1 MGSANGRN
9 WETVNPG
16 VTHVLDGIEGDMYAG
31 YFAELEPGI
40 VTGSFVWVDRSNPEC
55 SFVNPTTA
63 GVLPMRNLLATSVDG
78 GASWGDWRE
87 LDLGPEDGC
96 SCTGPVF
103 SPAPGVLAFPYET
116 WKSYDDPGPGNHTA
130 SLRISRDRGRTWGE
144 RRIVAADPGG
154 RMFFWDQRIAVH
166 PESGELVAMFWTHDR
181 ERGTDIENHICWS
194 PGVEREW
201 IWPTPVGWPG
211 QHCQPIALGGSRLA
225 AVHTER
231 TPPGGIIV
239 RLSDDF
245 GRTWR
250 NDSILRIYEPP
261 AQPDTI
267 ETDFEEFWQ
276 SMMAWPF
283 GHPRGVLTPE
293 GDMLVAWYAGTN
305 DVIGIEWARVSL

>member
-1 MGSANGRN
+1 MGSANGRD

-103 SPAPGVLAFPYET
+103 SPEPGVLAFPYET

-130 SLRISRDRGRTWGE
+130 SLRISRDLGRTWDE

-194 PGVEREW
+194 PGVEHEW
-201 IWPTPVGWPG
+201 TWPTPVGWPG

-261 AQPDTI
+261 AQPDTA

-293 GDMLVAWYAGTN
+293 GDLLIAWYAGTN